1 MSHISI
7 ADWITALL
15 IVLPL
20 FGLIISIP
28 SFVAM
33 YKLSFKAYRQQIRIL
48 KIMSR
53 KVSNGYKVTQNQ
65 AYTYSGTGYNGP
77 NTLNKVEINHFF
89 PIVIDKDHL
98 IILTKKEGPFNIL
111 YMQYSEYKNKEWSND
126 NIEIKT
132 STCLLTQLLNDRFQ
146 KKIDSLMKESVQI
159 DGVEN
164 LNDLLNSEITSIRRE
179 DKLKALLND

>member
-1 MSHISI
+1 MSQIPI
-7 ADWITALL
+7 TDWITALL
-15 IVLPL
+15 IVLTL
-20 FGLIISIP
+20 FGLIMSIP

-33 YKLSFKAYRQQIRIL
+33 YKIGFKAYRQQIRIL
-48 KIMSR
+48 KIMIR
-53 KVSNGYKVTQNQ
+53 KVSNGYKITQNQ
-65 AYTYSGTGYNGP
+65 AYTYSGSGYNGS
-77 NTLNKVEINHFF
+77 NTVNKVEINHFF
-89 PIVIDKDHL
+89 PIVLDKEHL
-98 IILTKKEGPFNIL
+98 IILTKKEGPFNTL

-164 LNDLLNSEITSIRRE
+164 LNQLLNSEITSIRRE
-179 DKLKALLND
+179 DKLKALLNE